1 MAQCIWC
8 GKKGLFLSIDR
19 NKLCRNCQATISFD
33 FQQRLRII
41 EDSQKLIEKSKNFN
55 TRIGRIDT
63 LLEHV
68 QALKKYEDKNITT
81 LTPPPSEIERACLEF
96 RGELIFENIVEE
108 IDKIMNKAKLG
119 LSPKT
124 KMGEANKALIK
135 INERRREIQEKD
147 KINMIEE
154 KEKEIK
160 TFIHETQLNEFIE
173 EAKKAEFKGK
183 KAKALDKYQEA
194 LYFLQNDEIDDSLQ
208 KEKIAEIKAKIS
220 ELT

>member
-8 GKKGLFLSIDR
+8 GKKGLLLSVDR
-19 NKLCRNCQATISFD
+19 NKLCRNCQSIIYFD
-33 FQQRLRII
+33 FRQRLRII
-41 EDSQKLIEKSKNFN
+41 QDSQKLIEKSKNFN

-68 QALKKYEDKNITT
+68 QALKRYEDKNITT
-81 LTPPPSEIERACLEF
+81 LKPPPSEVERSYLKF
-96 RGELIFENIVEE
+96 RSELIFENIVEE

-119 LSPKT
+119 LTPKT
-124 KMGEANKALIK
+124 KMSEANKALVK
-135 INERRREIQEKD
+135 INERRREIQGED
-147 KINMIEE
+147 EINMVEG

-160 TFIHETQLNEFIE
+160 TFIHETQLNEFID
-173 EAKKAEFKGK
+173 EAKKAEFKGQ
-183 KAKALDKYQEA
+183 KARALDKYQEA
-194 LYFLQNDEIDDSLQ
+194 LYFLQTDEIDDSFQ